1 MCRHN
6 YLIVIAPHT
15 LGGFDTDTVR
25 FLRRNLAC
33 LKALITVIRY
43 VSTKFTETPL
53 CGHHLFVGSF
63 LRAVDSAD
71 IHRLV
76 CLVAVLN
83 VIESGS

>member
-1 MCRHN
+1 MRRHDN
-6 YLIVIAPHT
+6 LIIIAPHT
-15 LGGFDTDTVR
+15 LGGFNSDSVCFFGRD
-25 FLRRNLAC
+25 LAC

-43 VSTKFTETPL
+43 VSAEFTETPF
-53 CGHHLFVGSF
+53 CDHHLLIGSF

-71 IHRLV
+71 IHRLI